1 MGLNAILAAGTAA
14 ANASIGGGRGGGGVG
29 GAVLVTWLAAAAV
42 TFQLDVDPVE
52 LLLST
57 EGLCV
62 SWSVTFHGL
71 AAEAAHVIIPEVEV
85 DVVEWR
91 NS

>member
-1 MGLNAILAAGTAA
+1 MGLHVVAGAADAG
-14 ANASIGGGRGGGGVG
+14 IGSGGGVG
-29 GAVLVTWLAAAAV
+29 GAVFVTWPAAAV
-42 TFQLDVDPVE
+42 TFQLDVEPVE

-62 SWSVTFHGL
+62 SWSVTFHWL
-71 AAEAAHVIIPEVEV
+71 DAHVDPEVDGVAE
-85 DVVEWR
+85 R

>member
-1 MGLNAILAAGTAA
+1 MGLNAVAAV
-14 ANASIGGGRGGGGVG
+14 IGGGGGVG
-29 GAVLVTWLAAAAV
+29 GAVFVTWLAAAV

-57 EGLCV
+57 DGLCV
-62 SWSVTFHGL
+62 SWSVTFHCP
-71 AAEAAHVIIPEVEV
+71 EAHVDPEVDGV
-85 DVVEWR
+85 AWR

>member
-1 MGLNAILAAGTAA
+1 MGLNAVAAV
-14 ANASIGGGRGGGGVG
+14 IGGGGGVG
-29 GAVLVTWLAAAAV
+29 GAVFVTWLAAAV

-57 EGLCV
+57 DGLCV
-62 SWSVTFHGL
+62 SWSVTFHWL
-71 AAEAAHVIIPEVEV
+71 EAHVDPEVDGV
-85 DVVEWR
+85 AWR

>member
-1 MGLNAILAAGTAA
+1 MGGGGGVGVGLNGVACEATAV
-14 ANASIGGGRGGGGVG
+14 IGGGGGVG
-29 GAVLVTWLAAAAV
+29 GAFLFTWLVAAAV

-71 AAEAAHVIIPEVEV
+71 DEREPEVEGAA
-85 DVVEWR
+85 WR

>member
-1 MGLNAILAAGTAA
+1 MDLNGVAGEATAV
-14 ANASIGGGRGGGGVG
+14 IGGGGGVG
-29 GAVLVTWLAAAAV
+29 GAFLFTWLAAAAV

-71 AAEAAHVIIPEVEV
+71 DEREPEVEGTA
-85 DVVEWR
+85 WR